1 MPKFKPHRQGVRI
14 DMTPLV
20 DVAFLLLTFFMLTT
34 QFKPQEE
41 ITIVL
46 PSSHSDFK
54 LPESDVLT
62 INIANEVAFVGMD
75 PSKMDS
81 TRIWLGVDSQR
92 LRERLFKEY
101 RDMYIGKANGQMK
114 QYGASYMLMVSYPV
128 PKSQLGNYL
137 IQART
142 ANPKLRTVIKGDR
155 DADYGIAEDVMD
167 ILQKTNITR
176 FNLVTDLA
184 RTVTE

>member
-41 ITIVL
+41 VTIVL

-54 LPESDVLT
+54 LPETDVMT
-62 INIANEVAFVGMD
+62 INLVQDG
-75 PSKMDS
+75 
-81 TRIWLGVDSQR
+81 RIFLGLDSQI
-92 LRERLFKEY
+92 LRRRLFGKENEL
-101 RDMYIGKANGQMK
+101 KASIEVRK
-114 QYGASYMLMVSYPV
+114 E
-128 PKSQLGNYL
+128 QLGNYL

-142 ANPKLRTVIKGDR
+142 ANPKLRTVIKGDKG
-155 DADYGIAEDVMD
+155 AEYGVAEDVMD
-167 ILQKTNITR
+167 ILQKTQITR

-184 RTVTE
+184 RSVVEQQ